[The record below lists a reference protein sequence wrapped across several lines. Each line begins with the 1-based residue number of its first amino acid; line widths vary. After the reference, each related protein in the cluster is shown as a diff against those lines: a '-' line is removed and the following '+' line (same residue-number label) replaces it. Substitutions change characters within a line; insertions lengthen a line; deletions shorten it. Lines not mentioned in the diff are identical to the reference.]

1 MFPSCS
7 RLVPVLFP
15 SCSQVCG
22 HLGPKTWMH
31 RLSHHWG
38 SVPPG
43 GKLLQRVC
51 NYSLDMIWTYLKWF
65 KHVVH
70 TGSYLVASF
79 HFYFLI
85 SVQFFSFFNLQYL
98 QSESVGILVS
108 FWFHSL
114 YCCFKRPA
122 CPTTSSYTALK
133 NRLRFTWDILGPSS
147 MAFAESVELCWTC
160 CRLSWMSL
168 NISTTSPCCWPA
180 ESWVECLGQSEAK
193 PGVNTITNSE
203 PKLAVSPRHLWR
215 WVHLFSSP
223 PLSWAP
229 SCMAQPKLGSI
240 RKQPEKICYTN
251 SKIWTVADTSFMH
264 LYNFC
269 ILLQH
274 TKPRILTN

>member
-7 RLVPVLFP
+7 RLVPRYVDIW
-15 SCSQVCG
+15 G
-22 HLGPKTWMH
+22 RKLGCIVYLIIEA
-31 RLSHHWG
+31 RSHQG
-38 SVPPG
+38 ASF
-43 GKLLQRVC
+43 C
-51 NYSLDMIWTYLKWF
+51 NAFATIGYSLDMIWTYLKWF

-79 HFYFLI
+79 Y
-85 SVQFFSFFNLQYL
+85 SFFGSLFNSFHFLNLQYL

-108 FWFHSL
+108 FWCQSL

-147 MAFAESVELCWTC
+147 MTFAESVELCWTC

-168 NISTTSPCCWPA
+168 SISTTSPCCWPA

-229 SCMAQPKLGSI
+229 SCMAQPKLRSI

-274 TKPRILTN
+274 TKPRILTD

>member
-1 MFPSCS
+1 MSNYVQLYCTEEPTQIH
-7 RLVPVLFP
+7 L
-15 SCSQVCG
+15 G
-22 HLGPKTWMH
+22 HLGT
-31 RLSHHWG
+31 
-38 SVPPG
+38 
-43 GKLLQRVC
+43 LLDGIC
-51 NYSLDMIWTYLKWF
+51 W
-65 KHVVH
+65 
-70 TGSYLVASF
+70 
-79 HFYFLI
+79 I
-85 SVQFFSFFNLQYL
+85 S
-98 QSESVGILVS
+98 
-108 FWFHSL
+108 W
-114 YCCFKRPA
+114 
-122 CPTTSSYTALK
+122 
-133 NRLRFTWDILGPSS
+133 
-147 MAFAESVELCWTC
+147 LCWTC